1 MNLEQ
6 VLVGGLTAALCVTG
20 LWHDDWLLTN
30 TRKGRKLIAWF
41 GDDRAPWVLRTLL
54 ALGLGFGLLLATGI
68 LNPIRWDRA
77 TSAPRVGE
85 AH

>member
-6 VLVGGLTAALCVTG
+6 LLIGGMTAALCATG
-20 LWHDDWLLTN
+20 LWHDEWLLVH

-41 GDDRAPWVLRTLL
+41 GDGRAPWVLRTLL
-54 ALGLGFGLLLATGI
+54 ALGLGFGLLLASGI
-68 LNPIRWDRA
+68 LNPIRWDRPS
-77 TSAPRVGE
+77 SAARMRE